1 MEYITEGNG
10 MPTPQRGADLRN
22 GRYSAKGQ
30 IYLLTS
36 VAYGRQPLFS
46 DWRVGRLVVAQ
57 FRNAEQEGL
66 TNTLAWVVMPDHF
79 HWLVELREGSLGL
92 LMRRI
97 KSGSA
102 LAVMRAGHTPFRVWQ
117 KGYHDR
123 AIGREEDLQS
133 VARYIVANPLR
144 AGLVTR
150 IGDYPLWDAV
160 WL

>member
-1 MEYITEGNG
+1 
-10 MPTPQRGADLRN
+10 MPTSQRGKELRS
-22 GRYSAKGQ
+22 GRYSETGR

-36 VAYGRQPLFS
+36 VTFNRLPIFA
-46 DWRVGRLVVAQ
+46 DWRIGRLVIAQ
-57 FRNAEQEGL
+57 FMNAEQAGL
-66 TNTLAWVVMPDHF
+66 VNSLAWVVMPDHF
-79 HWLVELREGSLGL
+79 HWLVELKEGSLGM

-102 LAVMRAGHTPFRVWQ
+102 LAVMRTGDMPFRVWQ

-123 AIGREEDLQS
+123 AIRREEDLQS

-144 AGLVTR
+144 AGLVKR
-150 IGDYPLWDAV
+150 IGDYPLWDAM